1 MENEPTRFTG
11 FEVKE
16 SSWFGIA
23 RAMVL
28 AILRY
33 RASRACEKWASR
45 GLVVITDRWPGTAL
59 GKMDGPS
66 LVTQPT
72 SSYAKRK
79 LSDLEQTVY
88 RNIAPADACIFLKVS
103 LQTALERNRNR
114 TKEDKETD
122 SEIVRRYKQSDGPLS
137 AAKKQ
142 IIFDNDGPF
151 ELKRVELQ
159 NVVWGILADEDA

>member
-1 MENEPTRFTG
+1 MR
-11 FEVKE
+11 V
-16 SSWFGIA
+16 
-23 RAMVL
+23 
-28 AILRY
+28 
-33 RASRACEKWASR
+33 
-45 GLVVITDRWPGTAL
+45 
-59 GKMDGPS
+59 
-66 LVTQPT
+66 
-72 SSYAKRK
+72 
-79 LSDLEQTVY
+79 
-88 RNIAPADACIFLKVS
+88 FLKVS